1 MILFE
6 ENEMEFK
13 TQGICNLNA
22 SLNGT
27 VVEEINGMYE
37 LEFEY
42 PIDDKYFKE
51 LKFRRIVY
59 CKPSPHAKPQ
69 PFRIYNISTP
79 IGRTVTVNAY
89 HISYDASGYPVEP
102 FKANSVLTAIAGLR
116 DNVGYDCPF
125 TFKTDITEEGSINIE
140 KPKGLRSILGENIMT
155 AYKPEFYFDHF
166 LIDLKN
172 KRGQNRDVEIR
183 YGKNMLDMNQEENI
197 SNVYTAVYPYWYSDE
212 DGLVVLPE
220 KLVKTPG
227 DYNYTKVYIL
237 DISDKFEKKPTEEQ
251 IRETATKYIEKEK
264 LGIPKVS
271 LTSSF
276 LQLSNSK
283 EYQEY
288 GLLDKIDIGDTVNVI
303 FEAANVSTTARCI
316 KTYYNIKTDRYDSIE
331 IGESVKNL
339 SDSIVQGNKDVI
351 DKIESGKEE
360 TVSYFE
366 KAMEELTNDITGNS
380 GGYVRLNPPKN
391 PSEILIMDT
400 EDINTAV
407 IVWRWNKEGLGV
419 SKNGYNGPYV
429 GIGQNGKLVIDEA
442 TAYKITAMMIEG
454 GAISS
459 IGGKLLMS
467 LDDEY
472 FEFSHTQANTRT
484 RISEKGFYIL
494 DENNETIASLASEES
509 WSELKAN
516 KVFANNIE
524 NVYTGDANLYV
535 DHDFSGEGLGTIDN
549 PFTSFS
555 QLRMALESNP
565 IINKDVTINILT
577 TSSEIRDTL
586 FLIGL
591 KGSGSL
597 DINYHKN
604 CVHRSPGNGTW
615 CIYLARVQLPVSV
628 TGGRTAYNSNDGA
641 ILCDA
646 GNGHGI
652 SVLDCAYTNVTLINI
667 NCKNWGIKVSN
678 SKVRGSKIDFC
689 DTYNAY
695 QLESMSMVSERDSV
709 GNCASFFRL
718 YDGSIFTYGGSDG
731 GYRPYGLKEEVTG
744 KCLLIGAERTQTGS
758 FRTKPPVPPT
768 SNYTKTFNWTSHRT
782 YAYSYSNW
790 SDDDCKQGAWG
801 YGLRGGHM
809 FFDIGSIRSFL
820 NGTVLDGNTIT
831 LTRANSGG
839 LSGASNV
846 YINGSTCSSASGTPS
861 YSNQT
866 HLGTL
871 RWGETKTFTLPK
883 SIVESLKN
891 GTCNSL
897 AVYVNSTAQNNYINI
912 VNCSITLKVN
922 K

>member
-1 MILFE
+1 MILFD
-6 ENEMEFK
+6 ENEKEFK
-13 TQGICNLNA
+13 TQGICNLNT

-42 PIDDKYFKE
+42 LIDDKYFKE
-51 LKFRRIVY
+51 IKFRRIVY

-69 PFRIYNISTP
+69 PFRIYNITTP

-102 FKANSVLTAIAGLR
+102 FKADSVLTAIAGLR
-116 DNVGYDCPF
+116 DNVGGDCPF

-155 AYKPEFYFDHF
+155 AYDPEFYFDHF

-172 KRGQNRDVEIR
+172 KRGQNRGVEIR

-251 IRETATKYIEKEK
+251 IRETAVKYINKEK

-271 LTSSF
+271 LTLSF

-303 FEAANVSTTARCI
+303 FEAANISTTARCI

-339 SDSIVQGNKDVI
+339 SDGIVQGNQDMT

-366 KAMEELTNDITGNS
+366 KAMDELTNDITGNS
-380 GGYVRLNPPKN
+380 GGHVRLNPPKN

-407 IVWRWNKEGLGV
+407 VVWRWNREGFGV
-419 SKNGYNGPYV
+419 STNGYSGPYV

-467 LDDEY
+467 LDDEF

-494 DENNETIASLASEES
+494 NKDNETIASLASEES
-509 WSELKAN
+509 WSELRVN
-516 KVFANNIE
+516 KVFANNVDNI
-524 NVYTGDANLYV
+524 YMGDSNLYV
-535 DHDFSGEGLGTIDN
+535 NHKYTGESDGTIDK
-549 PFTSFS
+549 PFSSFG
-555 QLRMALESNP
+555 ALTEYLSRTR
-565 IINKDVTINILT
+565 IINKHVNINILSVGAFTESLQLSGFYGSGQFNIVFNEGGNYYGGGSMECGIKITGVKLPVVISGTSLFNNFTYGALFYNSEYVQVTGLIYNVSDYGVLYHNTNGLVKFCDFCNSYCAVGSIKSSIVHVIACSGNGKGDVFRVLDGGTIYYGT
-577 TSSEIRDTL
+577 TSSIQSIPYGTIKEQEGRVFKNGEI
-586 FLIGL
+586 
-591 KGSGSL
+591 
-597 DINYHKN
+597 N
-604 CVHRSPGNGTW
+604 
-615 CIYLARVQLPVSV
+615 Q
-628 TGGRTAYNSNDGA
+628 
-641 ILCDA
+641 
-646 GNGHGI
+646 
-652 SVLDCAYTNVTLINI
+652 
-667 NCKNWGIKVSN
+667 
-678 SKVRGSKIDFC
+678 
-689 DTYNAY
+689 
-695 QLESMSMVSERDSV
+695 SMSW
-709 GNCASFFRL
+709 NYPNAS
-718 YDGSIFTYGGSDG
+718 
-731 GYRPYGLKEEVTG
+731 PE
-744 KCLLIGAERTQTGS
+744 
-758 FRTKPPVPPT
+758 KPNA
-768 SNYTKTFNWTSHRT
+768 SLHSQTFNWTSHRT

-839 LSGASNV
+839 LSGDSNV

-871 RWGETKTFTLPK
+871 RWGETKTFMLPK

>member
-6 ENEMEFK
+6 DNEKEFK

-22 SLNGT
+22 ALNGT
-27 VVEEINGMYE
+27 VVEVVNGMYE

-42 PIDDKYFKE
+42 PIDDRYFNE

-59 CKPSPHAKPQ
+59 CKPSPHALPQ
-69 PFRIYNISTP
+69 PFRIYSISTP
-79 IGRTVTVNAY
+79 ISRTVTVNAC

-102 FKANSVLTAIAGLR
+102 FTANSAITAIAGLR
-116 DNVGYDCPF
+116 DNVSDDCPF
-125 TFKTDITEEGSINIE
+125 TFKTDVTEEGTIE
-140 KPKGLRSILGENIMT
+140 ITKPKNLRSILGENIST
-155 AYKPEFYFDHF
+155 AYKPEFYFDKF
-166 LIDLKN
+166 LIDLKH
-172 KRGQNRDVEIR
+172 KRGQNRGVEIR

-197 SNVYTAVYPYWYSDE
+197 SNVYTHVYPFWHSDE
-212 DGLVVLPE
+212 DGLVILPE
-220 KLVKTPG
+220 KLIATPG
-227 DYNYTKVYIL
+227 EYNYKKVFIL
-237 DISDKFEKKPTEEQ
+237 DLTDKFENKPNEEQ
-251 IRETATKYIEKEK
+251 IRNATNKYIKSEK

-271 LTSSF
+271 ITLSF

-283 EYQEY
+283 EYSEY
-288 GLLDKIDIGDTVNVI
+288 GLLDKIDIGDTVKII
-303 FEAANVSTTARCI
+303 FEDANVSTTARCV
-316 KTYYNIKTDRYDSIE
+316 KTTYNIKTNRYDSIE
-331 IGESVKNL
+331 IGDAVKNL
-339 SDSIVQGNKDVI
+339 SDGIVQGNQNLE
-351 DKIESGKEE
+351 DKVDSSKEE

-400 EDINTAV
+400 EDINSSV
-407 IVWRWNKEGLGV
+407 VVWRWNKEGLGV

-459 IGGKLLMS
+459 IGGKLIMS
-467 LDDEY
+467 LDDEF

-494 DENNETIASLASEES
+494 NEDGDTIASLASEDS

-535 DHDFSGEGLGTIDN
+535 NHDFSGEGLGTIDN

-577 TSSEIRDTL
+577 TSSEMRDTL

-591 KGSGSL
+591 NGSGSL
-597 DINYHKN
+597 NINYHKN
-604 CVHRSPGNGTW
+604 CIHRSTGSGNW
-615 CIYLARVQLPVSV
+615 CIYLARVRLPVRI
-628 TGGRTAYNSNDGA
+628 TGGRSTYNSNDGA

-646 GNGHGI
+646 GNGHGVA
-652 SVLDCAYTNVTLINI
+652 VLDSAYVNVNLINI

-678 SKVRGSKIDFC
+678 SKVRGSNIDFC

-695 QLESMSMVSERDSV
+695 QLESMSIVSDRDSV

-731 GYRPYGLKEEVTG
+731 GFRPYGLKEEHSG
-744 KCLLIGAERTQTGS
+744 KCLLIGAERVETGS
-758 FRTKPPVPPT
+758 FRTKPPVPPS
-768 SNYTKTFNWTSHRT
+768 SNYTQTFNWTSHRT

-790 SDDDCKQGAWG
+790 SDTDCKQGAWG

-809 FFDIGSIRSFL
+809 FFDMGSIRTFL

-897 AVYVNSTAQNNYINI
+897 AVYVNSTAQSNYINI